1 MAALSQT
8 KHGKNQSGHQN
19 NQRKV
24 GDGRKRSLI
33 KVEDKNLVKR
43 LMMGEMGENVERN
56 ERQIKHLEELN
67 QEICLNDTWYQ
78 SWKL

>member
-8 KHGKNQSGHQN
+8 KHEKNQSGHQN

-43 LMMGEMGENVERN
+43 LMMGENVERN

-67 QEICLNDTWYQ
+67 QEICLNDTWYL
-78 SWKL
+78 SWEL